1 MKLASLEN
9 GRPDGRLVVVSKDL
23 KSCVSAGRIAPSLQA
38 ALDSW
43 ETAAPQLRLLALSLQ
58 KGEVTGEPF
67 DPAHALAP
75 LPRAYQWIDCAAYLG
90 HLDRVRTLKGSRD
103 VDLQAERPLMYQG
116 ASDSL
121 SSGHAAILAPET
133 DLAIDFEA
141 ELAAILGPVPMRV
154 DKQAAGAA
162 IRLVGLCN
170 DVSFRR
176 LVHDDL
182 NNGFGFFHSK
192 PSTSFAPV
200 VVSPDELGEAWRDRR
215 AHVRVIV
222 HVNGRPFGDLDAGAD
237 MDFDFADLVVAAAN
251 TRKLGCGTILGAGT
265 IANRHTETGGSGR
278 KTNGYACIAEA
289 RTAEKASLGKAR
301 TPFLAPGDRVTIEAF
316 DASGTSLFGTIG
328 QRVELISQG

>member
-23 KSCVSAGRIAPSLQA
+23 KTCVAAGRIAPSLQA
-38 ALDSW
+38 ALDIW
-43 ETAAPQLRLLALSLQ
+43 ETAAPQLRLLAQKLH
-58 KGEVTGEPF
+58 KGEVAGEPF
-67 DPAHALAP
+67 DPLRALAP

-90 HLDRVRTLKGSRD
+90 HLERVRTLRGSRD

-121 SSGHAAILAPET
+121 ASGHAAIVAPET
-133 DLAIDFEA
+133 DLAVDFEA

-154 DKQAAGAA
+154 QKPQAGSA
-162 IRLVGLCN
+162 IRLIGLCN

-176 LVHDDL
+176 LVNDDL

-192 PSTSFAPV
+192 PATSFAPV
-200 VVSPDELGEAWRDRR
+200 LASLDELGEAWRDQR
-215 AHVRVIV
+215 AHVRVRIDR
-222 HVNGRPFGDLDAGAD
+222 NGKLFGDLDAGAD

-251 TRKLGCGTILGAGT
+251 TRNLGTGTILGAGT
-265 IANRHTETGGSGR
+265 IANRHAPAAGNGK
-278 KTNGYACIAEA
+278 KTSGYACIAEM
-289 RTAEKASLGKAR
+289 RTAEKASLGAAR

-316 DASGTSLFGTIG
+316 DADGVSIFGA
-328 QRVELISQG
+328 ISQSVEVVS